1 MIVKDV
7 LFMTRWFYILFLCWG
22 VGFFCGCSRN
32 ENPDMA
38 SGSGDT
44 QVSFVL
50 SLSNAGIPTRATWG
64 DNYTSEEGNGYEN
77 RIDPDDVQV
86 MLFNASGA
94 HVATVEILSYYPL
107 NDGSADY
114 RFIGSVTAEEG
125 TLTAGQSY
133 KLMVFA
139 NCETITDT
147 SNLGALSFNYN
158 AQNVINE
165 SQLIPMWGVIT
176 KTLTLEKGKQ
186 EDLGTIDLLRA
197 MAKIEINLA
206 SAISGT
212 HTITGATLSK
222 YNSQGYCLPKDY
234 AAVENTK
241 ELEQETGTNGSNEEI
256 STFHPLSSAS
266 TEALPLVISTD
277 KKTAW
282 LYIPEYD
289 NSPTDAAT
297 ISITLSDGS
306 NTTTGT
312 LEFKDYTNGTAT
324 GDAHDIVRN
333 HIYRYTVNVEAGKLT
348 VQYKALPWNLVETSI
363 GWMPQPADY
372 APKTSEDYPFNGG
385 DKWTEFLAG
394 NNYILLPTRTF
405 EGYPSMQNLFHFL
418 YKNPDEGD
426 DEAKFCFI
434 CRPGYVEN
442 VKDHSLL
449 KNGSGGA
456 RYFFLLTGPKGAT
469 WEAHLTNTEDF
480 AFSTTKE
487 DNVFTDN
494 KEYGNDGSIYKATH
508 GIARQKPYVIQII
521 AKNDYTKDMK
531 FGDESL
537 TDWGEKKWF
546 GQQVVDTEFYITVR
560 LTDGTEYELTINPS
574 YSQIT
579 AGDLKSDDK
588 FMYKDRRRY
597 AGTDTRIW
605 IRQLRAQSGWSYNEL
620 VENNDATHTGTGK
633 DDFAWWRVNPY
644 WNSNWEPEKKD
655 DDKNNE

>member
-114 RFIGSVTAEEG
+114 RFIGSVTAEDG

-206 SAISGT
+206 DAISGT
-212 HTITGATLSK
+212 HTINVATLSK
-222 YNSQGYCLPKDY
+222 YNNQGYCLPKNY
-234 AAVENTK
+234 AAVMNTK
-241 ELEQETGTNGSNEEI
+241 ELEQETGNNKDTFNPYEETQVSLNLAFSYSN
-256 STFHPLSSAS
+256 
-266 TEALPLVISTD
+266 D

-282 LYIPEYD
+282 LYIPEYNND
-289 NSPTDAAT
+289 TNAAT
-297 ISITLSDGS
+297 ISITLSDG
-306 NTTTGT
+306 TTGT
-312 LEFKDYTNGTAT
+312 LEFRDYADGAAT
-324 GDAHDIVRN
+324 GNTHNIVRN
-333 HIYRYTVNVEAGKLT
+333 HIYRYTVNVETGKLT

-372 APKTSEDYPFNGG
+372 APATSKDYPFNGG
-385 DKWTEFLAG
+385 DKWKEFLAG

-405 EGYPSMQNLFHFL
+405 KDYPTMQNLFHYL
-418 YKNPDEGD
+418 YKTPDEGD
-426 DEAKFCFI
+426 DEAKFCFV
-434 CRPGYVEN
+434 CRPGYVDNTEHDKL
-442 VKDHSLL
+442 KD
-449 KNGSGGA
+449 GSGGA

-487 DNVFTDN
+487 DNVFTYN
-494 KEYGNDGSIYKATH
+494 TEYGNDGSIYKATH

-537 TDWGEKKWF
+537 TDWGKKKWY

-579 AGDLKSDDK
+579 DGDLKSDNK

-605 IRQLRAQSGWSYNEL
+605 IRQLRAQSGWSYDKLVANNES
-620 VENNDATHTGTGK
+620 TTTGTGK
-633 DDFAWWRVNPY
+633 DDFAWWRINPY
-644 WNSNWEPEKKD
+644 WNSNWKP
-655 DDKNNE
+655 